1 VVVTTALVTG
11 AGGALGRATALR
23 LAKDGHAIAALDSDV
38 AALEQT
44 LHLLTNARARALAV
58 PADLRSEDEIL
69 QAFEKTKAALG
80 PVGLLINNA
89 AIYPKGRFTEVPP
102 PQYDDIVRVNQRAYY
117 LAAQCA
123 ARQMIPTR
131 GGAIVNIASIT
142 FFGGWEEL
150 SAYVSTKGAAVA
162 LTRALARELGPY
174 GIRVNA
180 ISPGAI
186 PTAAEKIHPDP
197 EAYQRLVIEHQS
209 LKHRGKPE
217 EIASVVSFLCG
228 PDSSFLTGQNI
239 VVDGGWV
246 MS

>member
-1 VVVTTALVTG
+1 MTTALVTG

-23 LAKDGHAIAALDSDV
+23 LAQDGHAVAALDSDV
-38 AALEQT
+38 ATLEQT
-44 LHLLTNARARALAV
+44 IHLLSQVHARALAV
-58 PADLRSEDEIL
+58 PADLRSEDEIAR
-69 QAFEKTKAALG
+69 AFEKTTATLG
-80 PVGLLINNA
+80 PVGILINNA
-89 AIYPKGRFTEVPP
+89 AIYPKGRFIDVPP
-102 PQYDDIVRVNQRAYY
+102 QQYDDIVSVNQRAYY
-117 LAAQCA
+117 LTAQRA

-131 GGAIVNIASIT
+131 SGTIVNIASIT

-150 SAYVSTKGAAVA
+150 SAYVSTKGAAIA

-186 PTAAEKIHPDP
+186 PTAAERIHPHP
-197 EAYQRLVIEHQS
+197 EAYQKFVIDHQS
-209 LKHRGKPE
+209 LKRRGKPE

-228 PDSSFLTGQNI
+228 RDSSFLTGQNV

-246 MS
+246 ML